1 MSKVLKKS
9 TKGYLRSY
17 TSGGVDNEGHFLHFD
32 FNPTTIQESRSVQY
46 DFSEGQGQLKPLA
59 QFGRMGNTEI
69 GFELF
74 FFDHKGVTEQLHS
87 LRKFTLPRNLTRLD
101 YDNQG
106 QPHRYILHLGDY
118 GIFEGVIT
126 KVDIKTLQYNR
137 VRLLPIHVTAK
148 IDFVVSSSGTDR
160 DLITAKLNTGGFA

>member
-69 GFELF
+69 SFELF

-101 YDNQG
+101 YYNQV

-137 VRLLPIHVTAK
+137 VRLFPIHVTAK

>member
-1 MSKVLKKS
+1 MSKVLKES
-9 TKGYLRSY
+9 NKGYLGKY
-17 TSGGVDNEGHFLHFD
+17 TSSGIDNDAHLLRFD

-87 LRKFTLPRNLTRLD
+87 LRRFTLPRSLTRLAH
-101 YDNQG
+101 YNQV
-106 QPHRYILHLGDY
+106 QPHRYTLWLDEY
-118 GIFEGVIT
+118 GIFQGVIT
-126 KVDIKTLQYNR
+126 KMDIKTLQYHR
-137 VRLLPIHVTAK
+137 KSLYPIHVTAK
-148 IDFVVSSSGTDR
+148 IDFTVISNGTEQ
-160 DLITAKLNTGGFA
+160 DLSLARYNIGG